1 LLAILISF
9 ASLVA
14 SGIFCWLGVS
24 YLAMAERE
32 PILLIAGVLTLLYGI
47 ASVAFLGAAWL
58 RPAVFLQSLSRWSAV
73 ALLALW
79 IAGSLDSGRVSGHE
93 AWAIVGAVFLLALN
107 LAGVQLVLKTHSAA
121 QQCFQPDAVRRRTV
135 S

>member
-1 LLAILISF
+1 MLAVLVSF

-24 YLAMAERE
+24 YLAMAEGE
-32 PILLIAGVLTLLYGI
+32 PIFLVAGVLTLLYGT
-47 ASVAFLGAAWL
+47 ASVVFLGAAWL
-58 RPAVFLQSLSRWSAV
+58 RPVVFLRSLSLWSAI

-93 AWAIVGAVFLLALN
+93 TWAIVAAVFLLVLN
-107 LAGVQLVLKTHSAA
+107 LAGVRLALNTHSAA
-121 QQCFQPDAVRRRTV
+121 Q
-135 S
+135 